1 MNDALAIVWS
11 PLLPWSL
18 LVVLAA
24 AALLLCGFAVFR
36 RAGGVWWRALGFA
49 VLLLAI
55 ANPALLVEER
65 DPRDDIVLVVTDES
79 ESQDIQDRPEQRAAI
94 AEALSQALSG
104 LPQTEVRSI
113 SAGAQQL
120 GDADGGTRLFGA
132 IQSALADA
140 GRERVGAIFLISD
153 GQVEDAPERL
163 EELGIDAP
171 VHLVMTGEEEE
182 FDRRVVL
189 ERVPSFGIVGDELLM
204 TLRIDDLPGAPE
216 GARAEVT
223 IRKDGEQYLQLPI
236 PVGESRDIAFALDHR
251 GPTVL
256 VVEAADAGNELSL
269 RNNVVATEISGVRD
283 RLRVLLVSGEPHAG
297 ERAWRN
303 ILKSDPSVDLVHFTI
318 LRPPEKQD
326 GTPISELSLIAF
338 PTRELFEVKLD
349 EFDLVIFDR
358 YRRRGVLPVLYLEN
372 IAEYV
377 ENGGALFEAVGPT
390 FATPLSLYRTP
401 LGRVLPGAPT
411 GRVIEGGFTPSVTEV
426 GHRHPVTAA
435 LPGGEAGGGAAD
447 WGRWFRHIETAAEQG
462 EVVMNGAE
470 NLPLLILNRV
480 GDGRVAQLMSDQMW
494 LWSRGFEGGGP
505 QAELIRRVAHWLMKE
520 PELEEENLK
529 ASVEGDRLQIR
540 RRSLAPELP
549 QIEVTTPSGE
559 TRTLELDPAD
569 RGVGTASMAIEE
581 PGLYRVSDGSQVALA
596 AAGALNPKEFQDL
609 RATGER
615 LAPLLEASGGG
626 AVRFAESGLPE
637 IRKVRADRDR
647 SAATAGGGWLG
658 VAEQESYLVT
668 GITRTPVMPALVA
681 LLLALGALF
690 LAWRREGR

>member
-1 MNDALAIVWS
+1 MNDSLALLWS
-11 PLLPWSL
+11 PLLPWPL
-18 LVVLAA
+18 LALLIVAS
-24 AALLLCGFAVFR
+24 LLLCGFAVFR
-36 RAGGVWWRALGFA
+36 RAGGVGWRALGLA

-65 DPRDDIVLVVTDES
+65 DPRDDIVLVVVDES
-79 ESQDIQDRPEQRAAI
+79 ESQGIQDRPQQRAEITA
-94 AEALSQALSG
+94 ALEEELGSLEA
-104 LPQTEVRSI
+104 TEVRI
-113 SAGAQQL
+113 VSAGDQRL
-120 GDADGGTRLFGA
+120 GDADGGTALFGA
-132 IQSALADA
+132 VQAALSDA
-140 GRERVGAIFLISD
+140 GRDRVGAIFLVSD
-153 GQVEDAPERL
+153 GQIEDAPEDL
-163 EELGIDAP
+163 QALGIDAP
-171 VHLVMTGEEEE
+171 VHLLLTGAEEE

-189 ERVPSFGIVGDELLM
+189 ERVPSFGIVGNELLM
-204 TLRIDDLPGAPE
+204 TLRVDDLPGAPE
-216 GARAEVT
+216 DARAEVT
-223 IRKDGEQYLQLPI
+223 ISKDGEEALRLPVR
-236 PVGESRDIAFALDHR
+236 VGESRDIAFELDHR

-256 VVEAADAGNELSL
+256 EVEVEAAEGELSL
-269 RNNVVATEISGVRD
+269 RNNVVATEINGVRD

-377 ENGGALFEAVGPT
+377 EAGGALFEAVGPT
-390 FATPLSLYRTP
+390 FATPLSLHRTP

-411 GRVIEGGFTPSVTEV
+411 GRVIESAFRPSITEI

-435 LPGGEAGGGAAD
+435 LPGAEARDGAPS
-447 WGRWFRHIETAAEQG
+447 WGRWFRHIETDAGQG

-470 NLPLLILNRV
+470 NQPLLILNRV
-480 GDGRVAQLMSDQMW
+480 GEGRVAQLMSDQMW

-520 PELEEENLK
+520 PELEEENLR
-529 ASVEGDRLQIR
+529 ATIEGDRLQIR
-540 RRSLAPELP
+540 RRSLETELP

-559 TRTLELDPAD
+559 VRTLELEPGA
-569 RGVGTASMAIEE
+569 RGLATASLAIEE
-581 PGLYRVSDGSQVALA
+581 PGLYRVSDGEQIALA
-596 AAGALNPKEFQDL
+596 AAGALNPKEFRDL
-609 RATGER
+609 RATPDR
-615 LAPLLEASGGG
+615 LSPLLEASGGG
-626 AVRFAESGLPE
+626 SARYVTDGVPE
-637 IRKVRADRDR
+637 LRKVRPDRDR
-647 SAATAGGGWLG
+647 SATGWLG
-658 VAEQESYLVT
+658 VVAQQSYFVT
-668 GITRTPVMPALVA
+668 GITRTPLLPALLV
-681 LLLALGALF
+681 LLLALGTLF

>member
-11 PLLPWSL
+11 PLLPWPL
-18 LVVLAA
+18 LAALLA

-79 ESQDIQDRPEQRAAI
+79 ESQDIQERPQQRAAI
-94 AEALSQALSG
+94 SEALRQELSK
-104 LPQTEVRSI
+104 LPRTEVRSI
-113 SAGAQQL
+113 VAGAQQL
-120 GDADGGTRLFGA
+120 GEADGGTKLFGA
-132 IQSALADA
+132 IQSALSDS
-140 GRERVGAIFLISD
+140 GRERVGAVFLISD

-171 VHLVMTGEEEE
+171 LHLLLTGQKRE

-189 ERVPSFGIVGDELLM
+189 EQVPSFGIVGNELLM
-204 TLRIDDLPGAPE
+204 TLRVDDLPNAPD
-216 GARAEVT
+216 GTRAEVT
-223 IRKDGEQYLQLPI
+223 IRIDGKQYLRLPV
-236 PVGESRDIAFALDHR
+236 PVGESREVAFELDHR

-256 VVEAADAGNELSL
+256 EVEVEDAGNELSL
-269 RNNVVATEISGVRD
+269 RNNIVATEISGVRD

-372 IAEYV
+372 IAAYV

-390 FATPLSLYRTP
+390 FATPLSLHRTP

-411 GRVIEGGFTPSVTEV
+411 GRVIEGGFIPSVTEV

-435 LPGGEAGGGAAD
+435 LPGAEAPSGAAA
-447 WGRWFRHIETAAEQG
+447 WGRWFRHVETAAEQG

-480 GDGRVAQLMSDQMW
+480 GEGRVAQLMSDQIW

-520 PELEEENLK
+520 PELEEENLR
-529 ASVEGDRLQIR
+529 ARVEGDRLQVR
-540 RRSLAPELP
+540 RRSLDPELP
-549 QIEVTTPSGE
+549 QIEVTSPSGDI
-559 TRTLELDPAD
+559 RRLALEPGE
-569 RGVGTASMAIEE
+569 RGIGTASMAIEE
-581 PGLYRVSDGSQVALA
+581 PGLYRVSDGERIALA

-615 LAPLLEASGGG
+615 LAALLAESGGA
-626 AVRFAESGLPE
+626 AVRFAETGLPE

-647 SAATAGGGWLG
+647 SASGWLG